1 MYDLLIYKKYK
12 NHFVP
17 LPEIKFLRHGVIFGK
32 KQINTK
38 RDLTN
43 KGNTLLRHQGTKELS
58 CRRRHKPSKALRK

>member
-1 MYDLLIYKKYK
+1 MYDFLIYKKYK

-17 LPEIKFLRHGVIFGK
+17 LPAIKFLRHGVIFGK

-43 KGNTLLRHQGTKELS
+43 QGNTLFRHQGTE
-58 CRRRHKPSKALRK
+58 